1 MAICRWVLYNKRKTM
16 THIKKKPFIKRH
28 NTQWEM
34 AKQSAPLDSVA
45 ITFDVVKRLWNLG
58 YQAEP
63 VTGTDGWIKV
73 FELPDPIYDS
83 LAKEYITDYQS

>member
-16 THIKKKPFIKRH
+16 THIKRH

-83 LAKEYITDYQS
+83 LDKEYITDYQS

>member
-1 MAICRWVLYNKRKTM
+1 M
-16 THIKKKPFIKRH
+16 THIKRH

-73 FELPDPIYDS
+73 FELPDPIYDDFG
-83 LAKEYITDYQS
+83 AKHALFYCKRFAQSAGPGAVCWLCCICL